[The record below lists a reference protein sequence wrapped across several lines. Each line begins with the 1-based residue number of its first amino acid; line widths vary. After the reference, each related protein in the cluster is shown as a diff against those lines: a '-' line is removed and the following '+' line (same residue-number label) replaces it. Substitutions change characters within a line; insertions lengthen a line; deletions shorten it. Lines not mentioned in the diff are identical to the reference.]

1 MSTNER
7 LLRLENAFV
16 TLSELAIQANSRMD
30 EQSHNSDERLDNHQS
45 QLDVL
50 VELAS
55 KQDERSRKSGER
67 LDNHQSQLEI
77 LVELARNADERLN
90 TQLSW
95 LNELGASHANL
106 ESKVE
111 ALTDAQIRTEGA
123 LTNLAESQAKLA
135 EAQAKLAEAQVKL
148 AESQAKLAE
157 SQAHSD
163 QRLDALIDIVRKRL
177 NGEP

>member
-7 LLRLENAFV
+7 LVRLENAFV
-16 TLSELAIQANSRMD
+16 TLSELAAQATSRMD
-30 EQSHNSDERLDNHQS
+30 EQSQKSDERLDNHQS

-55 KQDERSRKSGER
+55 KQDERSRKSDER
-67 LDNHQSQLEI
+67 LDNHQAQLEI
-77 LVELARNADERLN
+77 LVELARNADERMN
-90 TQLSW
+90 TQLAW

-106 ESKVE
+106 ERKVE
-111 ALTDAQIRTEGA
+111 ALTDAQIRTEA
-123 LTNLAESQAKLA
+123 VLTN
-135 EAQAKLAEAQVKL
+135 LAEAQVKL
-148 AESQAKLAE
+148 AEAQATLAASQAKLAE

-177 NGEP
+177 NGES